1 MGLCKLVAVL
11 FFFSSIV
18 TQCSCFF
25 CLFFVGFFFFFNV
38 QTVTCGCDDIHGEKP
53 RVASWLVCI
62 RRVPPWLSIV
72 EQKLGPALLLR
83 VNAGVKETRGFL
95 LRAGATLLMVKIL
108 AGLLPSMWQ
117 KCLIIKMDPP
127 MFP

>member
-1 MGLCKLVAVL
+1 MLLSVVVS
-11 FFFSSIV
+11 FV
-18 TQCSCFF
+18 CF
-25 CLFFVGFFFFFNV
+25 LLDFFFFFNV

-83 VNAGVKETRGFL
+83 VNTGVKETRGFL